1 MPENPIPGLWQG
13 KGAPRKHILGK
24 PSSPKERADL
34 INKYSLL
41 PNVPLVDSG
50 TIHLHQYA
58 HHLNSSQIMCYNFFR
73 PMIEGFDGVMY
84 HPKDALIKLFGME
97 VDEELE
103 HKNAVCN
110 FEYIDKSKDN
120 TNFDFYFKSNQIE
133 VFCEIK
139 YTEEGFAKSSR
150 AKDPHERFE
159 SVYKPMIDKAKDI
172 FVNGSISE
180 SVFNTKYY
188 QLARNAIRATS
199 SGKHVFFICPR
210 SNENLMNQFDQF
222 SKCLTDEGRKRVK
235 LITWGEIVLDAYRL
249 GIDIN
254 AFNNRYRAFLPDEYK
269 RH

>member
-1 MPENPIPGLWQG
+1 
-13 KGAPRKHILGK
+13 
-24 PSSPKERADL
+24 
-34 INKYSLL
+34 
-41 PNVPLVDSG
+41 
-50 TIHLHQYA
+50 
-58 HHLNSSQIMCYNFFR
+58 
-73 PMIEGFDGVMY
+73 MIEGFDGVMY
-84 HPKDALIKLFGME
+84 HPKDALIKLLEKKVGA
-97 VDEELE
+97 ELE
-103 HKNAVCN
+103 QENSVCN

-139 YTEEGFAKSSR
+139 YTEEWFRQSSS
-150 AKDPHERFE
+150 AKDPHKRYE

-172 FVNGSISE
+172 FANGSISE

-235 LITWGEIVLDAYRL
+235 LITWGDIVQDAYRL

-254 AFNNRYRAFLPDEYK
+254 AFNNRYLAFLPDEYK

>member
-1 MPENPIPGLWQG
+1 MVWEENSRICLHTQLI
-13 KGAPRKHILGK
+13 AILSRIG
-24 PSSPKERADL
+24 
-34 INKYSLL
+34 
-41 PNVPLVDSG
+41 V
-50 TIHLHQYA
+50 
-58 HHLNSSQIMCYNFFR
+58 MCYNFFR
-73 PMIEGFDGVMY
+73 PMIEGFDGTMY
-84 HPKDALIKLFGME
+84 HPKDDLIKLFGME

-139 YTEEGFAKSSR
+139 YTEKGFAKSSR

-159 SVYKPMIDKAKDI
+159 SVYKPLIDKAKDI
-172 FVNGSISE
+172 FANGSISE

-254 AFNNRYRAFLPDEYK
+254 AFNNRYLAFLPDEYK